1 MSRSHAYPPLTR
13 VQKEYY
19 KRVGSH
25 PELLNYLGEKT
36 EKDEAAYLLDDMSVQ
51 FVTAAWG
58 LFMVFVVCL
67 AVMGYF
73 FMPAI

>member
-1 MSRSHAYPPLTR
+1 MSRSHAYPPLTK
-13 VQKEYY
+13 VQREYY

-25 PELLNYLGEKT
+25 PELLNSLGETT
-36 EKDEAAYLLDDMSVQ
+36 EKEEAASRLDDMSVHY
-51 FVTAAWG
+51 VTAAWG